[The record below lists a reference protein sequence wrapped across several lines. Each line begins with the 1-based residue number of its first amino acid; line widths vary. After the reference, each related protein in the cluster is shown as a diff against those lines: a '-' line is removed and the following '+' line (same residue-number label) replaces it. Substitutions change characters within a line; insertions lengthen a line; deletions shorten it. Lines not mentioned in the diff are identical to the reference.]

1 MGGSLLSSPVTTLGV
16 LAFVLGAIVSGVL
29 MPKPIV
35 KMLLKSKDDEIAMW
49 KQIAKDRG
57 EVTHAALGYAQD
69 TLDINR
75 TAVRALDTLAA
86 VADQGD
92 ADASTSKA
100 S

>member
-1 MGGSLLSSPVTTLGV
+1 
-16 LAFVLGAIVSGVL
+16 
-29 MPKPIV
+29 MPRPIV

-57 EVTHAALGYAQD
+57 EVTHTALGYAQD

-75 TAVRALDTLAA
+75 TAVRALDALVT
-86 VADQGD
+86 VTDQGD
-92 ADASTSKA
+92 ADASAKA

>member
-1 MGGSLLSSPVTTLGV
+1 MGVSLLSSSITTIGV
-16 LAFVLGAIVSGVL
+16 IAFILVVIIAGGLV
-29 MPKPIV
+29 PRPIV

-57 EVTHAALGYAQD
+57 EVTHTALGYARD

-75 TAVRALDTLAA
+75 TAVRALDTLAQ

-92 ADASTSKA
+92 ADASIKA
-100 S
+100 P